1 MGRME
6 YSSRRKTEGEALKYF
21 IEDPGTGTLYKRGQ
35 LLGKGAFGRCYKFTD
50 MSTNNIY
57 AVKVVS
63 QSRVSRL
70 DNRGKVER
78 EIELHSQLKHKNV
91 VGFHRHFA
99 DQENI
104 YMVLEYC
111 SRKSL
116 AHILKARKTLTE
128 PEVRFYLKQIISG
141 LQYIHQ
147 QGIIHRDLK
156 LSNFF
161 ITKNMQVKIG
171 DLGLA
176 TREEQANRRRGV
188 VCGTP
193 NYLAPE
199 VIAKKGHSF
208 KSDVWALGCIMY
220 TALTGCSPFEITHKQ
235 EMYQCIREGRYPLPS
250 HLSPSARELIRKL
263 LAPKPTDRPS
273 LEEALNHVFFSQ
285 GFTPSRLSSRA
296 CHSAPLFTLPNPLS
310 KFFQKAAKVFFR
322 GSLCQESRTVSP
334 SPQEVE
340 ERPLQGLWQCPVE
353 VHPSLQEG
361 EKGSINLLEDP
372 SSFPVELLMKG
383 SLNNSCSEA
392 DGDAEWS
399 QGGTLETVDRALRTC
414 LKRIPLAAQN
424 PENQRRTGPVRMVT
438 KWVDYSNKYGFGYLL
453 SDGSTGVLLADRTH
467 IALCPRRQHVC
478 YCTDVQEVVSFPR
491 REVPPSLSMKMG
503 ILHFFTQYMQQRL
516 MEGGHQPADPA
527 SSADSVY
534 LLHFAKSDEALL
546 MLFSNGTLQ
555 VNFYHD
561 RTKIIL
567 SRQAGEHLLTLVDR
581 QRRSTTFPLETLVQR
596 GWTLPLRERVEYAL
610 RMLHSL

>member
-6 YSSRRKTEGEALKYF
+6 YSSRRKAEGETLKYF

-50 MSTNNIY
+50 TSTNKIY

-78 EIELHSQLKHKNV
+78 EIELHSQLKHRNV

-116 AHILKARKTLTE
+116 AHILKARKMLTE

-208 KSDVWALGCIMY
+208 KSDIWALGCIMY

-235 EMYQCIREGRYPLPS
+235 EMYQCIREGRYPMPS
-250 HLSPSARELIRKL
+250 HLSPSARELIGKL
-263 LAPKPTDRPS
+263 LAPDPAARPS
-273 LEEALNHVFFSQ
+273 LEEALNHAFFSQ

-310 KFFQKAAKVFFR
+310 KFFQKAAKIFFR
-322 GSLCQESRTVSP
+322 GSPCQESRTVSP

-340 ERPLQGLWQCPVE
+340 ERPLQGLPQCPVE
-353 VHPSLQEG
+353 EHPSLEAD
-361 EKGSINLLEDP
+361 KGSVNLLEDP
-372 SSFPVELLMKG
+372 SSFPVRLLMKG
-383 SLNNSCSEA
+383 WLNNNSSEA
-392 DGDAEWS
+392 EGDAEWS
-399 QGGTLETVDRALRTC
+399 QGGTLETADRVLRTC
-414 LKRIPLAAQN
+414 LKRIPLATQN
-424 PENQRRTGPVRMVT
+424 PENQQQTGPVQMVT
-438 KWVDYSNKYGFGYLL
+438 KWVDYSNK
-453 SDGSTGVLLADRTH
+453 
-467 IALCPRRQHVC
+467 HVC
-478 YCTDVQEVVSFPR
+478 YCTEVQEAVSFPR
-491 REVPPSLSMKMG
+491 REVPPSLAMKMG

-516 MEGGHQPADPA
+516 MEGGHQPAGPA
-527 SSADSVY
+527 SSTDNAY

-561 RTKIIL
+561 RTKIVL
-567 SRQAGEHLLTLVDR
+567 SRQAGEYLLMFVDR
-581 QRRSTTFPLETLVQR
+581 QRRSTTFPLETLVQE
-596 GWTLPLRERVEYAL
+596 GWTLPLRERMEYAL
-610 RMLHSL
+610 RMLHCL

>member
-1 MGRME
+1 MGRMD
-6 YSSRRKTEGEALKYF
+6 YSARRKAEGETLKYF

-50 MSTNNIY
+50 TSTNQVY
-57 AVKVVS
+57 AVKVIS
-63 QSRVSRL
+63 QSRASKL

-78 EIELHSQLKHKNV
+78 EIELHSQLKHRNV

-99 DQENI
+99 DPDNI

-128 PEVRFYLKQIISG
+128 PEVRFYLKQIITG

-161 ITKNMQVKIG
+161 ITKNMRVKIG

-199 VIAKKGHSF
+199 VVAKKGHSF
-208 KSDVWALGCIMY
+208 KSDIWALGCIMY

-235 EMYQCIREGRYPLPS
+235 EMYQCIREGRYPMPS
-250 HLSPSARELIRKL
+250 NLSPSARELIGKL
-263 LAPKPTDRPS
+263 LAPNPAARPS
-273 LEEALNHVFFSQ
+273 LEEALNHPFFSQ
-285 GFTPSRLSSRA
+285 GFTPARLSSRT
-296 CHSAPLFTLPNPLS
+296 CHSAPIFSLANPLR
-310 KFFQKAAKVFFR
+310 KFFQKAAKVLFR
-322 GSLCQESRTVSP
+322 GSPCQGSRTVNLL
-334 SPQEVE
+334 PQKENL
-340 ERPLQGLWQCPVE
+340 PQGLPQCPIVE
-353 VHPSLQEG
+353 HPSLEE
-361 EKGSINLLEDP
+361 EKGRETITEDP
-372 SSFPVELLMKG
+372 SNFPIRLLMKG
-383 SLNNSCSEA
+383 SLNNSWSEA
-392 DGDAEWS
+392 EADAKWTPGSVIEKAD
-399 QGGTLETVDRALRTC
+399 QVLRTC
-414 LKRIPLAAQN
+414 LKTIPLVEQN
-424 PENQRRTGPVRMVT
+424 HRNQRQASPIRMVT
-438 KWVDYSNKYGFGYLL
+438 KWVDYSNK
-453 SDGSTGVLLADRTH
+453 
-467 IALCPRRQHVC
+467 HVC
-478 YCTDVQEVVSFPR
+478 YCREARKPAVFSQ
-491 REVPPSLSMKMG
+491 REVPAFLTVKMD
-503 ILHFFTQYMQQRL
+503 ILHFFTQYMQQWL
-516 MEGGHQPADPA
+516 LEGGQQLADPG
-527 SSADSVY
+527 SSTDYLY

-546 MLFSNGTLQ
+546 MLFNDGTLQ

-561 RTKIIL
+561 RTKIVL
-567 SRQAGEHLLTLVDR
+567 SRSAGKYLLTFVDR
-581 QRRSTTFPLETLVQR
+581 QRMSSTFPLETLMQQ

>member
-1 MGRME
+1 MGQTE
-6 YSSRRKTEGEALKYF
+6 YTSWKKAERESLKYF

-50 MSTNNIY
+50 TSTNKVY

-70 DNRGKVER
+70 DNRGKVEQ
-78 EIELHSQLKHKNV
+78 EIELHRQLKHRNV

-116 AHILKARKTLTE
+116 AHILKARKKLTE

-208 KSDVWALGCIMY
+208 KSDIWALGCIMY

-235 EMYQCIREGRYPLPS
+235 EMYQCIREGRYPMPS
-250 HLSPSARELIRKL
+250 HLSPAARELIGKF
-263 LAPKPTDRPS
+263 LAPDPAARPS
-273 LEEALNHVFFSQ
+273 LEEALNHVFFTQ

-296 CHSAPLFTLPNPLS
+296 CHSAPMFTLPNPLS
-310 KFFQKAAKVFFR
+310 KFFQKAAKIFFR
-322 GSLCQESRTVSP
+322 GSPCQELRTVSP
-334 SPQEVE
+334 ILQEAE
-340 ERPLQGLWQCPVE
+340 GRPLQGLPQCPVE
-353 VHPSLQEG
+353 EHPSLEA
-361 EKGSINLLEDP
+361 EKRDVNLLEDP
-372 SSFPVELLMKG
+372 SSFPVHLLMKG
-383 SLNNSCSEA
+383 SLNCAE
-392 DGDAEWS
+392 DQGDAEWS
-399 QGGTLETVDRALRTC
+399 QGGALDTVDRVLRTC
-414 LKRIPLAAQN
+414 LKMIPLAAQN
-424 PENQRRTGPVRMVT
+424 PENQRRTGPVWMVT

-453 SDGSTGVLLADRTH
+453 TDRSTGVLLADGTH
-467 IALCPRRQHVC
+467 IALCPRRQNVC
-478 YCTDVQEVVSFPR
+478 YCSEAQETVSFPR
-491 REVPPSLSMKMG
+491 KELPPSLTTKMG

-527 SSADSVY
+527 CSAGDVS

-546 MLFSNGTLQ
+546 MLFSNGILQ

-561 RTKIIL
+561 RTKIVL
-567 SRQAGEHLLTLVDR
+567 SQQAGEHLLTFIDR
-581 QRRSTTFPLETLVQR
+581 QRRSTTFPLDTLVQE
-596 GWTLPLRERVEYAL
+596 GWTLPFRERMEYAL
-610 RMLHSL
+610 RMLHCL

>member
-1 MGRME
+1 MGRMD
-6 YSSRRKTEGEALKYF
+6 YSARRKAEGEALKYF
-21 IEDPGTGTLYKRGQ
+21 IEDPGSGTLYKRGQ
-35 LLGKGAFGRCYKFTD
+35 LLGKGAFGRCFKFTD
-50 MSTNNIY
+50 TSTNKVY

-78 EIELHSQLKHKNV
+78 EIELHSQLKHRNV

-208 KSDVWALGCIMY
+208 KSDIWALGCIMY

-235 EMYQCIREGRYPLPS
+235 EMYQCIREGRYPMPS
-250 HLSPSARELIRKL
+250 HLSPSARELIGKL
-263 LAPKPTDRPS
+263 LAPDPAARPS
-273 LEEALNHVFFSQ
+273 LEEVLNHVFFTQ
-285 GFTPSRLSSRA
+285 GFTPVRLSSRA
-296 CHSAPLFTLPNPLS
+296 CHSAPMFTLPNPLS
-310 KFFQKAAKVFFR
+310 KFFQKAAKIFFR
-322 GSLCQESRTVSP
+322 GSPCQESRTVSP
-334 SPQEVE
+334 IPQKVEEIPQQGLPQCPME
-340 ERPLQGLWQCPVE
+340 ERP
-353 VHPSLQEG
+353 SLEA
-361 EKGSINLLEDP
+361 EKGSANPVEDP
-372 SSFPVELLMKG
+372 SSFPVHLLMKG
-383 SLNNSCSEA
+383 SLNNNCSEGE
-392 DGDAEWS
+392 GDAEWS
-399 QGGTLETVDRALRTC
+399 QGGTLETVDRVLRAC
-414 LKRIPLAAQN
+414 LKTIPQAAEN
-424 PENQRRTGPVRMVT
+424 PENQRRSVPVRMVT

-453 SDGSTGVLLADRTH
+453 SDGSTGVLLADGTH
-467 IALCPRRQHVC
+467 IALYPQHQHIC
-478 YCTDVQEVVSFPR
+478 YCSEVQEVVSFPR
-491 REVPPSLSMKMG
+491 REVPPSLNTKMS
-503 ILHFFTQYMQQRL
+503 ILHFFTRYMQQRL
-516 MEGGHQPADPA
+516 LEGGHQPADPA
-527 SSADSVY
+527 SATDDVY

-561 RTKIIL
+561 HTKIVL
-567 SRQAGEHLLTLVDR
+567 SRQAGEYLLTFVDR
-581 QRRSTTFPLETLVQR
+581 QRRSTTFPLDTLMQE
-596 GWTLPLRERVEYAL
+596 GWTLPLRERMEYAL

>member
-6 YSSRRKTEGEALKYF
+6 SSSRRKAEGETLKYF

-50 MSTNNIY
+50 TSTNNIY

-78 EIELHSQLKHKNV
+78 EIELHSQLKHRNV
-91 VGFHRHFA
+91 VGFHRHFS

-199 VIAKKGHSF
+199 VVAKKGHSF

-235 EMYQCIREGRYPLPS
+235 EMYQCIREGRYPMPS
-250 HLSPSARELIRKL
+250 HLSPSARDLIGKL
-263 LAPKPTDRPS
+263 LAPEPAARPS
-273 LEEALNHVFFSQ
+273 LEEALNHVFFSE
-285 GFTPSRLSSRA
+285 GYTPSRLSSRA

-310 KFFQKAAKVFFR
+310 KFFQKAAKIFFR
-322 GSLCQESRTVSP
+322 GSPCQESRTVSP
-334 SPQEVE
+334 TPQEAE
-340 ERPLQGLWQCPVE
+340 EKPLQGLLQCPVDK
-353 VHPSLQEG
+353 HPSLEA
-361 EKGSINLLEDP
+361 EKGSVNLLEDP
-372 SSFPVELLMKG
+372 SSFPVRLLMKG
-383 SLNNSCSEA
+383 SLNNNCSEA
-392 DGDAEWS
+392 EGDNEWS
-399 QGGTLETVDRALRTC
+399 QGGTLETVDQVLRTC

-424 PENQRRTGPVRMVT
+424 PENQRRMGPVWMVT

-453 SDGSTGVLLADRTH
+453 SDRSTGVLLADGTH

-478 YCTDVQEVVSFPR
+478 YRTEVQEVLSFPR
-491 REVPPSLSMKMG
+491 REVPPSLTTKMG

-516 MEGGHQPADPA
+516 MEGGHQPVDAASPADNA
-527 SSADSVY
+527 YV
-534 LLHFAKSDEALL
+534 LHFAKSDEALL

-567 SRQAGEHLLTLVDR
+567 SHQAGEYLLTFVDR
-581 QRRSTTFPLETLVQR
+581 QRRSTTFPLDTLMQE
-596 GWTLPLRERVEYAL
+596 GWTLPLRERMEYAL
-610 RMLHSL
+610 RMLHCL